1 MRLTFLLIILL
12 TATHVVIGQDSTAKR
27 LDSLPM
33 FKVTNPLTGNII
45 ISWVNKYPS
54 IKQITVQRSTD
65 SIKNFK
71 SIATMPNASIP
82 QNGYSDKST
91 LPKVKY
97 FYRLYLVIDNRTF
110 FNTKSQSA
118 VIDTTWKIKLAELR
132 KKRFI
137 EDSLETEL
145 KLLAKKELEAMEAE
159 AKKAKID
166 NKPPKPVKFI
176 PQFVFNNKGGD
187 ILLKLKDAG
196 ASNVYSVKFYKET
209 QLILELK
216 DLDESH
222 IVVDKVNFPQKGCY
236 RYEIIKADKILENHI
251 ICL

>member
-12 TATHVVIGQDSTAKR
+12 TAAHVVTGQDSTSKR

-54 IKQITVQRSTD
+54 IKQITIQRSTD
-65 SIKNFK
+65 STKNFK
-71 SIATMPNASIP
+71 SIATMPDATIP
-82 QNGYSDKST
+82 QNGYSDNKILS
-91 LPKVKY
+91 KVKY
-97 FYRLYLVIDNRTF
+97 FYRLYIVIDNKNF
-110 FNTKSQSA
+110 FNTKSKAA
-118 VIDTTWKIKLAELR
+118 VIDTTWKVKLAELR
-132 KKRFI
+132 RRRFL

-145 KLLAKKELEAMEAE
+145 KLLAKQEIEAMEAE
-159 AKKAKID
+159 AKK
-166 NKPPKPVKFI
+166 NKPAKPVKFI

-187 ILLKLKDAG
+187 ILLKLKE
-196 ASNVYSVKFYKET
+196 ASTTNLYSAKFYKGA

-216 DLDESH
+216 DLDEPQ
-222 IVVDKVNFPQKGCY
+222 IIVDKVNFPQKGCY
-236 RYEIIKADKILENHI
+236 RYEIIKDDKILENHL